1 MSAPFS
7 LKKRALSFRYALRGI
22 FILVRSEHNA
32 WIHMV
37 MTILVIAGACFFSV
51 SKLDWIFL
59 ILAMGLVWIAEALNT
74 AIEVLCN
81 RVSQEHD
88 RLIQKTKDVAAGGVF
103 IAAITAAC
111 IGIFV
116 FYPYFS
122 AKFIN

>member
-1 MSAPFS
+1 
-7 LKKRALSFRYALRGI
+7 
-22 FILVRSEHNA
+22 
-32 WIHMV
+32 MV